1 MIAAARVDRVARTVW
16 VVTVPVFGRER
27 LTSAGIVIP
36 VTALA
41 GWARTPLTAWWLGR
55 RLHRQA
61 RTIEQEG

>member
-16 VVTVPVFGRER
+16 VVTVPVLGRER

-41 GWARTPLTAWWLGR
+41 GWARTPLTAW
-55 RLHRQA
+55 
-61 RTIEQEG
+61 